1 MRVPCV
7 KHTAVRVTGL
17 ELGFQFGSHNINN
30 MRCNRKKIVSLEPA
44 KSGQLKGS
52 EKENRVSMLDL
63 QLSLTD
69 GNINVYIPTC
79 L

>member
-30 MRCNRKKIVSLEPA
+30 MRCNRKNSESRASKV
-44 KSGQLKGS
+44 KGS